1 MSDLALML
9 KAIEFIEAHLTEE
22 ISVADMAEAVSFSLY
37 HFSRTFS
44 RVTRFTPYDYL
55 MRRRLCEAARC
66 LLASDEKI
74 IDIAC
79 HYQFN
84 APETFSRAFKRV
96 FQLSPRQ
103 AKLHTGF
110 DPRQLMNRLTPEY
123 LEFLNSSASLKPQ
136 LKKLAARRIAG
147 LSTQLGPLDPNRDLS
162 TVWTLLAQAVQSEKI
177 EPSQRDYYGVL
188 MCFPAYPANR
198 YMYLAGTALNEDETV
213 PAFFVQKNLPAL
225 DYACFEL
232 PNHPQAACFTR
243 NYLYQTWWPRT
254 TNAPPALVELEC
266 FSAEL
271 VGQAPLIKV
280 PLPQTLCFPLPIE

>member
-44 RVTRFTPYDYL
+44 QATHFTPYDYL

-66 LLASDEKI
+66 LLTSDEKI
-74 IDIAC
+74 IDLAC

-84 APETFSRAFKRV
+84 APETFSRAFRRV

-103 AKLHTGF
+103 AKLHAGF
-110 DPRQLMNRLTPEY
+110 DQRRLMSRLTPEY
-123 LEFLNSSASLKPQ
+123 LEFLNGSTSLKPQ
-136 LKKLAARRIAG
+136 LKKLPARRIAG
-147 LSTQLGPLDPNRDLS
+147 LATPLGPLDPNRDLS
-162 TVWTLLAQAVQSEKI
+162 TVWNLLSQAVQLEEI
-177 EPSQRDYYGVL
+177 EPAQRDYYGVL
-188 MCFPAYPANR
+188 MCFPAHPANR
-198 YMYLAGTALNEDETV
+198 YMYLAGTVLNEDETV

-232 PNHPQAACFTR
+232 PNQPQAAGFTR
-243 NYLYQTWWPRT
+243 NYVYQTWWSRT
-254 TNAPPALVELEC
+254 TNTPLALFELEC
-266 FSAEL
+266 FSAGR
-271 VGQAPLIKV
+271 VGQTPSSGV
-280 PLPQTLCFPLPIE
+280 PLPQALCFPLPTA

>member
-9 KAIEFIEAHLTEE
+9 KAIEFIEAHLTDE

-44 RVTRFTPYDYL
+44 RVTHFTPYDYL

-66 LLASDEKI
+66 LLTSDEKI

-79 HYQFN
+79 QYQFN

-103 AKLHTGF
+103 AKLHAGF
-110 DPRQLMNRLTPEY
+110 DQRRLMSRLTPEY
-123 LEFLNSSASLKPQ
+123 LEFLNGSAPLKPQ
-136 LKKLAARRIAG
+136 LKKLPALRLAG
-147 LSTQLGPLDPNRDLS
+147 LVTQLSPLDPNRDLL
-162 TVWTLLAQAVQSEKI
+162 TVWNLLAQAVQSEEI
-177 EPSQRDYYGVL
+177 VPSQRDYCGVR

-198 YMYLAGTALNEDETV
+198 YMYLAGTVLGEDETV
-213 PAFFVQKNLPAL
+213 PAFFVQKNLAAL
-225 DYACFEL
+225 DWVCIEL
-232 PNHPQAACFTR
+232 SNHPQAACFTR
-243 NYLYQTWWPRT
+243 NYVYQTWWSKT
-254 TNAPPALVELEC
+254 TAMPLALVELEC
-266 FSAEL
+266 FSAEM
-271 VGQAPLIKV
+271 VGQASLSGV